1 MNKFILSAVSHFL
14 LLSLFFS
21 SISFSSTARADT
33 LLIKNITLID
43 PVDGEIPAQDLLIQ
57 GDKIVQI
64 APTGSLEDTAGITK
78 TIDGDGKYLIPA
90 LWDSHVHVTA
100 NPGIGLAAMPLFVA
114 NGITRIRDTGG
125 LLEELVKFTAAAAS
139 MGTTAPDIYFSGPL
153 IDGLPTVYDGHTTKV
168 PRIPRMA
175 EGITSIKEAE
185 RLVNELADA
194 GAHFI
199 KSYEMLKPEVF
210 RAVVAQ
216 ATQRGLPVA
225 AHIPLSMSVEQV
237 IQAGVKDLQHLRNI
251 SYGCSS
257 KRKELLL
264 KRQAMLLNSDN
275 KPGYA
280 LRSSIHAFQR
290 PVALAAQDNDHCNK
304 LIKSLA
310 DNGIFQTP
318 TIMTLSQLISKQFLT
333 PEWRATYR
341 YLPAPVATQ
350 WKALGAKLAAR
361 TVNPD
366 LQAYFAWFLAMINKM
381 NLAGVPIMAGTDMP
395 VNLLVPGFSLHQELQ
410 MLVQAGLTEQEALY
424 AATVS
429 PAEFFGLE
437 DKMGTISVGKS
448 SELVLLTANPLNN
461 ISNTSAIEAVIRR
474 GDVLDREALNTLL
487 KNGDLGRM

>member
-1 MNKFILSAVSHFL
+1 MNKFILSAVYHFL
-14 LLSLFFS
+14 LLNLFFS
-21 SISFSSTARADT
+21 SITFSSTACADT

-43 PVDGEIPAQDLLIQ
+43 PVDGEISAQDLLIE

-64 APTGSLEDTAGITK
+64 GSSGSLQDAAEVTTK
-78 TIDGDGKYLIPA
+78 IDGDGKYLIPA

-100 NPGIGLAAMPLFVA
+100 NPGIGFAALPLFVA

-125 LLEELVKFTAAAAS
+125 LLEKLTKFTAAAES
-139 MGTTAPDIYFSGPL
+139 MGIAAPDIYFSGPL

-185 RLVNELADA
+185 RLVNKLADA

-199 KSYEMLKPEVF
+199 KSYEMLKPDVF

-216 ATQRGLPVA
+216 AAQRGLPVA
-225 AHIPLSMSVEQV
+225 AHIPLSMPVEQV
-237 IQAGVKDLQHLRNI
+237 IQAGLKDLQHLRNI

-290 PVALAAQDNDHCNK
+290 PVALASQDNGHCNK

-310 DNGIFQTP
+310 DNRVFQTP
-318 TIMTLSQLISKQFLT
+318 TIMVFLS
-333 PEWRATYR
+333 
-341 YLPAPVATQ
+341 
-350 WKALGAKLAAR
+350 
-361 TVNPD
+361 
-366 LQAYFAWFLAMINKM
+366 
-381 NLAGVPIMAGTDMP
+381 
-395 VNLLVPGFSLHQELQ
+395 
-410 MLVQAGLTEQEALY
+410 LY
-424 AATVS
+424 
-429 PAEFFGLE
+429 P
-437 DKMGTISVGKS
+437 
-448 SELVLLTANPLNN
+448 NN
-461 ISNTSAIEAVIRR
+461 F
-474 GDVLDREALNTLL
+474 
-487 KNGDLGRM
+487 